1 MDQIFNR
8 LALFISLPAPNPP
21 YSLTKRPVSGWCKRD
36 AWCIDVYQ
44 TFDPL
49 SAIYFFALISQTF
62 IHQYS

>member
-8 LALFISLPAPNPP
+8 LALLISLPAPNPP
-21 YSLTKRPVSGWCKRD
+21 YNLTKRPVSGWYKRD

-49 SAIYFFALISQTF
+49 SAIYFLRLFLKRF
-62 IHQYS
+62 HQYS